1 MKKGKTNSGC
11 SYDFSIDKA
20 CILKK
25 KNAKTIQNRVKKIDL
40 NSTIF
45 QPSSEAQSPTSTDC
59 PWVSE
64 DEYSCMLLIIL

>member
-1 MKKGKTNSGC
+1 M
-11 SYDFSIDKA
+11 YFE
-20 CILKK
+20 K
-25 KNAKTIQNRVKKIDL
+25 KNVKTIQNRVKKIDL

-64 DEYSCMLLIIL
+64 DEYSCMLLIVIHLDQCGMKKFVLPRVF